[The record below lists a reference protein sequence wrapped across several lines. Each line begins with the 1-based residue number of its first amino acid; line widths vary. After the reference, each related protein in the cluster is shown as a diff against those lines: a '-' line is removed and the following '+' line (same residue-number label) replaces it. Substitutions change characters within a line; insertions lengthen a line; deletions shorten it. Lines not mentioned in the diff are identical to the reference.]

1 MQTEPN
7 FKTTIID
14 NLNKAYAK
22 KRFAIF
28 LLLPQP
34 AAVGEYSF
42 AKFTGSDDE
51 IQCYHDSGTLP
62 RDLATIDQDT
72 PFVLLR
78 IFDARTTGGLLQELE
93 LDPVPEF
100 QKFPALCIFDMGRSE
115 MMNGDMKIALIP
127 SACLDVVPTSA
138 GQFQFIL
145 DKEGGMNEFAT
156 SGYQLAEALGTSSS
170 VSLVMC
176 RFA

>member
-14 NLNKAYAK
+14 NLNKACAK
-22 KRFAIF
+22 KCYGIF

-34 AAVGEYSF
+34 TAVGEYSF
-42 AKFTGSDDE
+42 AKFTGSDHE
-51 IQCYHDSGTLP
+51 VQCYYDSGTLP

-78 IFDARTTGGLLQELE
+78 IFDARTTCGLLPELE
-93 LDPVPEF
+93 LDPVPDF

-115 MMNGDMKIALIP
+115 TMNGDMKITLIP
-127 SACLDVVPTSA
+127 SACMMPTSA
-138 GQFQFIL
+138 GKFQFIP
-145 DKEGGMNEFAT
+145 DKEGGINDFAT
-156 SGYQLAEALGTSSS
+156 SGDQLAEALGTSSS